1 MLARGEETNLVLNW
15 EKCHFMVKEGIVLG
29 HKISKAG
36 IEVDK
41 SKRIVTRTNVDY
53 AKLLWEEFV
62 QGIQT
67 FFTHQDSNKIPSKKP
82 TSHVIPYCRFTKLI
96 IYYLGSKY
104 NIHRRPESPRH
115 VTGDDFLLGN
125 LKFVPKAK
133 EGGKKKT
140 TPNADKP
147 VKPALTKP
155 SKSATVKQPK
165 PKPVKEK
172 SIKHT
177 PLQKAGKGKVTKV
190 RNMKSSLQLVDEPDE
205 EQAQPKPEP
214 QGAANI
220 IRDTLSPTDAK
231 TGADTDKTNS
241 EGDTEILNIG
251 GEQGEDVANK
261 EDLEGKT
268 AEIDESQAGSNP
280 SKTPESR
287 PQPEYVRMEEDQAGP
302 NHELSHVAFAGP
314 DPEPMHDDFVAS
326 SQLIRHQLGTLHSG
340 LFMEDEML
348 VGMPGAP
355 ATDETELDR
364 RLTDFITMVRQDTE
378 EIYRRLDDAQDNSD
392 KMVAETNFTTL
403 TAKLPILNPG
413 DYDLWLMRIDQYFLL
428 TDYSLWEVI
437 KNGNKVLKRTVG
449 ETEHEYEPT
458 TTEEK
463 QDRRNEMKSRGT
475 LLMTLPNKD
484 QLKFHSYKD
493 AIAHGS
499 H

>member
-140 TPNADKP
+140 TPKADKP
-147 VKPALTKP
+147 VKPTPTKP

-165 PKPVKEK
+165 PKLVKEK
-172 SIKHT
+172 SIKPT

-190 RNMKSSLQLVDEPDE
+190 QNMKSSLQLVDEPDE
-205 EQAQPKPEP
+205 EQAQPEPEP
-214 QGAANI
+214 QEPVAEATRPLHELKAREKSLQLMNRRISVTEEASTRPFAQPEDDASANI
-220 IRDTLSPTDAK
+220 ICDTLSPTDAK

-268 AEIDESQAGSNP
+268 DEIDEGQAGSDP

-302 NHELSHVAFAGP
+302 NHELSHVALAGP

-326 SQLIRHQLGTLHSG
+326 SCVH
-340 LFMEDEML
+340 F
-348 VGMPGAP
+348 
-355 ATDETELDR
+355 
-364 RLTDFITMVRQDTE
+364 
-378 EIYRRLDDAQDNSD
+378 
-392 KMVAETNFTTL
+392 
-403 TAKLPILNPG
+403 
-413 DYDLWLMRIDQYFLL
+413 
-428 TDYSLWEVI
+428 
-437 KNGNKVLKRTVG
+437 
-449 ETEHEYEPT
+449 
-458 TTEEK
+458 
-463 QDRRNEMKSRGT
+463 
-475 LLMTLPNKD
+475 
-484 QLKFHSYKD
+484 
-493 AIAHGS
+493 
-499 H
+499 